1 MEFSRQ
7 EYWTGLPFPIPGD
20 LPHPGITPTSLMPPA
35 LVIGFFTTWT
45 TVSRPICYKYQQTN
59 TLHGQISLYKMSY
72 AEIKYPKM
80 ARKLPKSTY
89 KGGETLL
96 DVKASNKTK
105 VVSKLDNNNYK

>member
-1 MEFSRQ
+1 
-7 EYWTGLPFPIPGD
+7 
-20 LPHPGITPTSLMPPA
+20 
-35 LVIGFFTTWT
+35 
-45 TVSRPICYKYQQTN
+45 
-59 TLHGQISLYKMSY
+59 MSY

-96 DVKASNKTK
+96 DVKTSNKTK

>member
-1 MEFSRQ
+1 
-7 EYWTGLPFPIPGD
+7 
-20 LPHPGITPTSLMPPA
+20 
-35 LVIGFFTTWT
+35 
-45 TVSRPICYKYQQTN
+45 
-59 TLHGQISLYKMSY
+59 
-72 AEIKYPKM
+72 M